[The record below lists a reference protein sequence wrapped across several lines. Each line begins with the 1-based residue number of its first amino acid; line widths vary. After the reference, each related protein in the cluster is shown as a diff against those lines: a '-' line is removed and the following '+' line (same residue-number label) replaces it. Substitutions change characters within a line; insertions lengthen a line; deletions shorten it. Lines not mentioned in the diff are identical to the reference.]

1 VIDEYN
7 APTKANALIAR
18 GVQPV
23 PEMVEEA
30 QTTIEED

>member
-1 VIDEYN
+1 V
-7 APTKANALIAR
+7 LIAR
-18 GVQPV
+18 GVQPD

>member
-1 VIDEYN
+1 V
-7 APTKANALIAR
+7 LIAR
-18 GVQPV
+18 GVKPD